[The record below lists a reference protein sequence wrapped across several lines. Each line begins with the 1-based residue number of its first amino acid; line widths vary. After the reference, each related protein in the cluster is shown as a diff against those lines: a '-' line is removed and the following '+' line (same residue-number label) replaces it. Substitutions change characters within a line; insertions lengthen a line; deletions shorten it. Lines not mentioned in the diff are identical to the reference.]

1 MEGEIKETMTRVVTV
16 DVFQSVSAQINIV
29 LGRNLCFLSRY
40 QRRKRTMEAIEIGN
54 LVQEMRAER

>member
-40 QRRKRTMEAIEIGN
+40 
-54 LVQEMRAER
+54 